1 MLRVVLKQTCWSEKT
16 VQDRLHCYY
25 TVVKG
30 ERETEL
36 HQRRLF
42 TLSRF

>member
-1 MLRVVLKQTCWSEKT
+1 MLRVVLKQTCWSEKA
-16 VQDRLHCYY
+16 VQDRLHY